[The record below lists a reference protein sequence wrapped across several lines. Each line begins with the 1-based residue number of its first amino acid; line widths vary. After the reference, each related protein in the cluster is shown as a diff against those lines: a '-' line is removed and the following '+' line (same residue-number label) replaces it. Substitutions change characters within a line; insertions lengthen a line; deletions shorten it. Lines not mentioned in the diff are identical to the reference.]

1 MSTTMKENT
10 SLRERKKHL
19 LQREGRGGETG
30 KKVGVHSPLTTL
42 QHPGAPV
49 IVL

>member
-1 MSTTMKENT
+1 MRAMMKENT
-10 SLRERKKHL
+10 SLREREKHL
-19 LQREGRGGETG
+19 FQREGGGGETG

-49 IVL
+49 IIL